1 MKNLLQ
7 SLKNTLYLHQENK
20 INYKQIDGDND

>member
-7 SLKNTLYLHQENK
+7 NLKNTLYLHQENK
-20 INYKQIDGDND
+20 INYKINKLKL